1 MWSISFPAK
10 NVIAQLNMLVK
21 LVELSKSEQMNTFL
35 PSGML
40 KKIVQ
45 LVTILIQEKAME
57 FQMFLFK
64 FLKNVN
70 IRTLLFVVVENI
82 SISSYFNPP

>member
-10 NVIAQLNMLVK
+10 NVIAQRNMLVK
-21 LVELSKSEQMNTFL
+21 QVELSKSEQMNTFL

-45 LVTILIQEKAME
+45 LVTILIQEKVME

-70 IRTLLFVVVENI
+70 IQTLLFVVLENI
-82 SISSYFNPP
+82 FISSYLNPP

>member
-10 NVIAQLNMLVK
+10 NVIAQRNMLVK
-21 LVELSKSEQMNTFL
+21 QVELSKSEQMNTFL

-45 LVTILIQEKAME
+45 LVTILIQEKVME

-70 IRTLLFVVVENI
+70 IQTLLFVVLENI
-82 SISSYFNPP
+82 SISSYFYPP